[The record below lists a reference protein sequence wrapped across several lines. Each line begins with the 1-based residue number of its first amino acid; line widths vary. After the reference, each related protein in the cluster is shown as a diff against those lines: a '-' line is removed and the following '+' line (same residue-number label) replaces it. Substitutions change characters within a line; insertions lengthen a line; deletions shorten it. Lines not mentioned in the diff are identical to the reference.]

1 MELKQLLQDLSAA
14 HLSGPESVSV
24 TGICYDSRKAAPGCL
39 FVAIRGFRSDG
50 HAFITAALERG
61 AAAVLL
67 ETPPK
72 DALPGNIPVDQMK
85 ITRRGLAQA
94 AAAFYG
100 HPEREPKL
108 IGVTG
113 TNGKTTSTFLIRHI
127 LEKTGHKCGLIGTTG
142 VWVGEDF
149 REAERTTP
157 EALELYALLREMKDR
172 GQDEK
177 KGTVALASIGLIVA
191 GFYIFTSLIQD

>member
-72 DALPGNIPVDQMK
+72 DALPGNIPVYQMK
-85 ITRRGLAQA
+85 NTRRGLAQA

-100 HPEREPKL
+100 HPERELRL

-157 EALELYALLREMKDR
+157 E
-172 GQDEK
+172 
-177 KGTVALASIGLIVA
+177 
-191 GFYIFTSLIQD
+191 